1 MNNEIAF
8 VEFMTRDKW
17 STSHDS
23 NDIIN
28 ADEKN
33 VLHTT
38 PSRHKNKN
46 IQQGVGLKYL
56 FK

>member
-38 PSRHKNKN
+38 PSRHEN